1 MEREMG
7 ESSGPVLVV
16 DDDPAVGK
24 VLGALLTQAGIEKRF
39 APNAAEA
46 LKPLQERPCDVLVTD
61 VRMPRMD
68 GLGLVRRVVASWPET
83 SVVVLTAHGTIPL
96 AVDAM
101 KAGAADFVL
110 KPFDR
115 EEILYVIRRALA
127 SARARDLPS
136 AAAPSSEPGWITGST
151 KMQDVLKTIQLAAS
165 GAATVLIRGESGT
178 GKDVVAR
185 AIHRLSERSGGP
197 LIKVQCAALPES
209 LLESELF
216 GYEKGAFTGAAC
228 RKPGRVELAQGG
240 TLFLD
245 EIGGLTPMVQVKLL
259 RLLQDRE
266 FEPLGGTRSRQA
278 DVRFIA
284 ATHRDLEAMMAKG
297 EFREDLFYRLNVIP
311 IWLPPLRARP
321 EDAGLLARHFC
332 AVFSAH
338 HQKPETSLDPTA
350 LGALRAQKRPGNVRQ
365 LQNFIERLVIFSDGL
380 TIAVSDVERELDRDA
395 ARGRT
400 EDQSSIAP
408 SSAPHLEGPL
418 EAHRSQAERS
428 AIQSAIERAGNN
440 RSLAARLLGISRRTL
455 YNKLEE
461 LGMMGSA
468 KKERGAAP

>member
-24 VLGALLTQAGIEKRF
+24 VLGALLTQAGIENRF

-46 LKPLQERPCDVLVTD
+46 LKTLQERPFDVLVTD

-197 LIKVQCAALPES
+197 LIKFQSASLPES

-228 RKPGRVELAQGG
+228 RKPGRLELAEGG

-245 EIGGLTPMVQVKLL
+245 EIGDVSLTMQVKLL
-259 RLLQDRE
+259 RLLQ
-266 FEPLGGTRSRQA
+266 
-278 DVRFIA
+278 
-284 ATHRDLEAMMAKG
+284 
-297 EFREDLFYRLNVIP
+297 
-311 IWLPPLRARP
+311 
-321 EDAGLLARHFC
+321 
-332 AVFSAH
+332 
-338 HQKPETSLDPTA
+338 
-350 LGALRAQKRPGNVRQ
+350 
-365 LQNFIERLVIFSDGL
+365 
-380 TIAVSDVERELDRDA
+380 
-395 ARGRT
+395 
-400 EDQSSIAP
+400 
-408 SSAPHLEGPL
+408 
-418 EAHRSQAERS
+418 
-428 AIQSAIERAGNN
+428 
-440 RSLAARLLGISRRTL
+440 
-455 YNKLEE
+455 
-461 LGMMGSA
+461 
-468 KKERGAAP
+468 